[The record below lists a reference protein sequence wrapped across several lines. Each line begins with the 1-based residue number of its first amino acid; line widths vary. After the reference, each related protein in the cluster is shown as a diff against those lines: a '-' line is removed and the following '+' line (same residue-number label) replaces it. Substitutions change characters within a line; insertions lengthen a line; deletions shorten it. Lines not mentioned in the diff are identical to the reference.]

1 MSKKEDAAYSISLF
15 LTSQLLTG
23 QQLAVTEGTNSNT
36 TKGINSRGGAF
47 ILGSFI
53 RE

>member
-1 MSKKEDAAYSISLF
+1 MSKKEDAASSIRLF
-15 LTSQLLTG
+15 LTSRLLTG

-36 TKGINSRGGAF
+36 TKGINSRGGAL